1 MLHQLSVFGAIS
13 PNTFNS
19 AVRKRR
25 HPHIFSVSTL
35 YQQIIE
41 YSRRAAIPIIKKPNP
56 ALKADVCL
64 SCIFMRAKRI
74 LSMINQKTEV
84 FTANESNRNSTSN

>member
-13 PNTFNS
+13 PNTVNS

-41 YSRRAAIPIIKKPNP
+41 YSRRAAISIIKN
-56 ALKADVCL
+56 
-64 SCIFMRAKRI
+64 RI
-74 LSMINQKTEV
+74 LLLEPMFAYHVYSCEQSEYYP
-84 FTANESNRNSTSN
+84 

>member
-25 HPHIFSVSTL
+25 HPHTFSVSTL

-41 YSRRAAIPIIKKPNP
+41 YSRRAAIPIIKN
-56 ALKADVCL
+56 
-64 SCIFMRAKRI
+64 RI
-74 LSMINQKTEV
+74 LLLKPMFAYHVYSCEQSEYYP
-84 FTANESNRNSTSN
+84 

>member
-41 YSRRAAIPIIKKPNP
+41 YVRLAVVSVILNRIFLLKPMF
-56 ALKADVCL
+56 AYHVY
-64 SCIFMRAKRI
+64 SCEQ
-74 LSMINQKTEV
+74 SEYYP
-84 FTANESNRNSTSN
+84 

>member
-1 MLHQLSVFGAIS
+1 MLHQLSVFGAIL

-41 YSRRAAIPIIKKPNP
+41 YSRRAAISIIKN
-56 ALKADVCL
+56 
-64 SCIFMRAKRI
+64 RI
-74 LSMINQKTEV
+74 LLLKPMFAYHVYSCEQSEYYP
-84 FTANESNRNSTSN
+84 

>member
-19 AVRKRR
+19 AVRKMR
-25 HPHIFSVSTL
+25 HPRIFSVSSL

-41 YSRRAAIPIIKKPNP
+41 YSRRAAISIIKN
-56 ALKADVCL
+56 
-64 SCIFMRAKRI
+64 RI
-74 LSMINQKTEV
+74 LLLKPMFAYHVYSCEQSEYYP
-84 FTANESNRNSTSN
+84 

>member
-41 YSRRAAIPIIKKPNP
+41 YSRRAAISIIEN
-56 ALKADVCL
+56 
-64 SCIFMRAKRI
+64 RI
-74 LSMINQKTEV
+74 LLLKPMFAYHVYSCEQSEYYP
-84 FTANESNRNSTSN
+84 

>member
-1 MLHQLSVFGAIS
+1 MLHQLSVFGAIL

-41 YSRRAAIPIIKKPNP
+41 YSRRAAISIVKT
-56 ALKADVCL
+56 
-64 SCIFMRAKRI
+64 RI
-74 LSMINQKTEV
+74 LLLKPMFAYHVYSCEQSEYYP
-84 FTANESNRNSTSN
+84 

>member
-1 MLHQLSVFGAIS
+1 MNIETKCSNMLHQLSVFGAIS

-41 YSRRAAIPIIKKPNP
+41 YSRRAAISIIKN
-56 ALKADVCL
+56 
-64 SCIFMRAKRI
+64 RI
-74 LSMINQKTEV
+74 LLLKPMFAYHVYSCEQSEYYP
-84 FTANESNRNSTSN
+84 